1 MATTTGLV
9 LRGVQMCR
17 KGCAAACQVGLGRGD
32 RHIVERWAKSRV
44 AGEEGAAAAPLPGCL
59 TAGRGEQCGG
69 WVVGRASHLEKC
81 PAACF

>member
-32 RHIVERWAKSRV
+32 RHIVERWAKSR
-44 AGEEGAAAAPLPGCL
+44 GAEWLVKKGLPQPHCLAA
-59 TAGRGEQCGG
+59 
-69 WVVGRASHLEKC
+69 
-81 PAACF
+81 